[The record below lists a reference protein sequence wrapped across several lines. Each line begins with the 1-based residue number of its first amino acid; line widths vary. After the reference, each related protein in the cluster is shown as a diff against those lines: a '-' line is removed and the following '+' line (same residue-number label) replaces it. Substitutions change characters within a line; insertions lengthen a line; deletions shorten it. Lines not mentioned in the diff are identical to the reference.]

1 MRGVFSRRF
10 GFPALLS
17 MGLHGLA
24 VVTIGTFQHGP
35 VSVPALRPELAVDLV
50 QWAEPRAAAV
60 SPASVPPRRSAASKE
75 PSRQKVRPKA
85 RPVVAVKRALRVPK
99 AQQVQ
104 MTSAQVRP
112 LALTTPMAPS
122 PVVIAQAVATVSDPI
137 PPFLEVP
144 RPVTLATFPPAVS
157 AGRSVIQEPDL
168 LGDTFSLSAA
178 GALSPLL
185 SSVGAPVPVGR
196 PFPAVGGTARMLR
209 DTVAE
214 SGPPR
219 TKVRMGNNPR
229 PEYPRTA
236 REAGWEGT
244 VVLWVEVLP
253 DGAAGAVTLNKSSG
267 HTVLDESALSA
278 VQSWRFVPAM
288 DGNFPVRS
296 VVQLPVRF
304 DLKAA
309 N

>member
-1 MRGVFSRRF
+1 MV
-10 GFPALLS
+10 
-17 MGLHGLA
+17 
-24 VVTIGTFQHGP
+24 
-35 VSVPALRPELAVDLV
+35 
-50 QWAEPRAAAV
+50 
-60 SPASVPPRRSAASKE
+60 
-75 PSRQKVRPKA
+75 
-85 RPVVAVKRALRVPK
+85 VKRALRDSRVQP
-99 AQQVQ
+99 VQ
-104 MTSAQVRP
+104 MTSARVRP
-112 LALTTPMAPS
+112 PARTTPVAPS
-122 PVVIAQAVATVSDPI
+122 PVKIAQAVATVSGSV

-144 RPVTLATFPPAVS
+144 RPVTLATSSPAVS
-157 AGRSVIQEPDL
+157 AGRSGLQESDPL
-168 LGDTFSLSAA
+168 VDTFSLSAV
-178 GALSPLL
+178 GGLSPLL
-185 SSVGAPVPVGR
+185 SSVGTPVPVSR
-196 PFPAVGGTARMLR
+196 PFPVIGGADRMLR

-214 SGPPR
+214 AGPSR

-253 DGAAGAVTLNKSSG
+253 DGATGTVRLHKSSG
-267 HTVLDESALSA
+267 HTMLDESALSA